1 MNNEFTRGPWYR
13 SGCTV
18 YAPNDRNNAN
28 RFTAYV
34 QDAHSSREDL
44 LSVARM
50 MQAAPDLFKALQ
62 AARLFISNGIELGYI
77 TMPDADTPDPAHA
90 TLPMIDAAIA
100 KATGG
105 DA

>member
-1 MNNEFTRGPWYR
+1 MSNDFTRGPWYR

-50 MQAAPDLFKALQ
+50 MQAAPDLFDALEY
-62 AARLFISNGIELGYI
+62 ALPYLEACVPSPRNGVNADGSVDVNCVDRAR
-77 TMPDADTPDPAHA
+77 
-90 TLPMIDAAIA
+90 AAIA
-100 KATGG
+100 KATGKEH
-105 DA
+105 AA